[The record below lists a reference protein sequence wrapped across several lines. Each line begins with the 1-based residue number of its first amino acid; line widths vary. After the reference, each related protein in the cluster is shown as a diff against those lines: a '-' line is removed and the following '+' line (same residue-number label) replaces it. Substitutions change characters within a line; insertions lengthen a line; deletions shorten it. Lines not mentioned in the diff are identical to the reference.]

1 MNSHIAHLSQWTA
14 VGRKIILSAAVL
26 SLPICAAWSETTA
39 TVTVNASSVSA
50 TVPPEGYGLNTDVY
64 DSYMVSSGVAAQL
77 KASGINSLRYPGGSY
92 SDAFNFI
99 GCTDQSMN
107 FSLGWD
113 TSDNFLNFMNDLAI
127 PTGAKPVIT
136 LNYGSNIGGTG
147 GGQPSEAA
155 TWVQCANVTNNYGIV
170 YWEIGNEVYGNG
182 YYNGWNW
189 ETDLHD
195 TDTNAAAR
203 VGNSALSPTAY
214 GTNAAAFVKAIKA
227 VDPNIKACLSIRTDA
242 SGWDQSVFQAISSA
256 LSGSG
261 YSPDCVID
269 HWYPS
274 LPDSQVLAAQAG
286 IPSLVGT
293 IRSELNSYYTLG
305 NKDEI
310 EILVTETGPVSE
322 GGDYEFLFT
331 VDDYLTWFENG
342 AYNVD
347 FEDLHQGY
355 LASPGDAGDP
365 SGSYLDPYGPWYG
378 VSLSSLAAR
387 PGDKMVAATSS
398 NSLLRA
404 HAVNRTDG
412 KVGVVLINDDPNNST
427 SVSVSVSGATLS
439 NSGTQY
445 SFGNANY
452 SSGSWIANSGI
463 GESSI
468 GGVGDN
474 FTVTVPAYSAT
485 AVLIPSGGGGTCTA
499 TAIVPYISVAG
510 VWSAT
515 AESSVTVASGTVVD
529 LGPQPVGGTWSWTG
543 PNGFTSAARE
553 IDKIALSS
561 GVNTYTATYTN
572 SCGAKSTQVFT
583 VTVSGGGGTG
593 TLIANGTYIVTAVNS
608 GLAIDDP
615 DFSTKEGEDV
625 DIYTVN
631 DGANQQWKVAN
642 LGSNVITLTN
652 VSSGQALDVVGAS
665 KASGALVD
673 QWPANGQTNQQWKVI
688 SVAGGAF
695 ELTSVN
701 SGLALSVVGGGTGK
715 ETEIDQ
721 LAYSGS
727 ASQQWKFTSY

>member
-242 SGWDQSVFQAISSA
+242 SGWDQGVFQAISSA

-261 YSPDCVID
+261 YSPD
-269 HWYPS
+269 
-274 LPDSQVLAAQAG
+274 
-286 IPSLVGT
+286 
-293 IRSELNSYYTLG
+293 
-305 NKDEI
+305 
-310 EILVTETGPVSE
+310 
-322 GGDYEFLFT
+322 
-331 VDDYLTWFENG
+331 
-342 AYNVD
+342 
-347 FEDLHQGY
+347 
-355 LASPGDAGDP
+355 
-365 SGSYLDPYGPWYG
+365 
-378 VSLSSLAAR
+378 
-387 PGDKMVAATSS
+387 
-398 NSLLRA
+398 
-404 HAVNRTDG
+404 
-412 KVGVVLINDDPNNST
+412 
-427 SVSVSVSGATLS
+427 
-439 NSGTQY
+439 
-445 SFGNANY
+445 
-452 SSGSWIANSGI
+452 
-463 GESSI
+463 
-468 GGVGDN
+468 
-474 FTVTVPAYSAT
+474 
-485 AVLIPSGGGGTCTA
+485 
-499 TAIVPYISVAG
+499 
-510 VWSAT
+510 
-515 AESSVTVASGTVVD
+515 
-529 LGPQPVGGTWSWTG
+529 
-543 PNGFTSAARE
+543 
-553 IDKIALSS
+553 
-561 GVNTYTATYTN
+561 
-572 SCGAKSTQVFT
+572 
-583 VTVSGGGGTG
+583 
-593 TLIANGTYIVTAVNS
+593 
-608 GLAIDDP
+608 
-615 DFSTKEGEDV
+615 
-625 DIYTVN
+625 
-631 DGANQQWKVAN
+631 
-642 LGSNVITLTN
+642 
-652 VSSGQALDVVGAS
+652 
-665 KASGALVD
+665 
-673 QWPANGQTNQQWKVI
+673 
-688 SVAGGAF
+688 
-695 ELTSVN
+695 
-701 SGLALSVVGGGTGK
+701 
-715 ETEIDQ
+715 
-721 LAYSGS
+721 
-727 ASQQWKFTSY
+727 